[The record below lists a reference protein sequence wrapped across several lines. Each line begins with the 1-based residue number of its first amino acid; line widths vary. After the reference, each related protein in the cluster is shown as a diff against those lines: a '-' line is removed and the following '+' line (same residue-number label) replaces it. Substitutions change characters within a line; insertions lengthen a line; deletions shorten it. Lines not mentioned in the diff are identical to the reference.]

1 MHKKTKKQTLS
12 TYLEG
17 HLVVRHSPL
26 DFESWGTHF
35 LFGCF
40 LGFVSRLIVQNQLS
54 VEILDLEF
62 YNDSLYGVDNY
73 PFC

>member
-1 MHKKTKKQTLS
+1 MHKKTKKNRLS

-17 HLVVRHSPL
+17 HLVVCHSPL

-62 YNDSLYGVDNY
+62 
-73 PFC
+73 